1 MATSQTKT
9 IQSSLTDK
17 KLKSISYA
25 KWGYIFL
32 APFFI
37 AYIIF
42 ALYPLFSTIYNS
54 FFENYMV
61 GLTQVGPKFVGF
73 DNYVK
78 ILSQG
83 DLFKYLIN
91 TMIIFVL
98 GFIPQ
103 ILISLLLASW
113 FTDLRLKLRGLGFFK
128 TVIYMPNLIMAS
140 AFSMLFYAI
149 FTDAG
154 PVNNIL
160 QSMGFDPIRFFAQTD
175 ATRGIIAFMNFLMWF
190 GNTTI
195 LLMAGIMGIDN
206 SLFESAQIDGAKSFQ
221 IFRKVTLPLIKP
233 ILVYVFIT
241 SLIGG
246 LQLFDIP
253 QVLTK
258 GTGQPA
264 LTSMTLIM
272 YLNQHLYSKNFG
284 LGGALSV
291 LLFIITA
298 VLSVI
303 VFRVLSDDRKKKGR
317 ELK

>member
-9 IQSSLTDK
+9 IQSSLADK
-17 KLKSISYA
+17 KIKSISYA

-37 AYIIF
+37 AYVIF
-42 ALYPLFSTIYNS
+42 ALEPLISTIYNS
-54 FFENYMV
+54 FFQNYMV
-61 GLTQVGPKFVGF
+61 GLTHVGPKFVGF
-73 DNYVK
+73 DNYAN
-78 ILSQG
+78 ILTQG
-83 DLFKYLIN
+83 DLLTYFLN
-91 TMIIFVL
+91 TMIIWIL
-98 GFIPQ
+98 GFVPQ

-149 FTDAG
+149 FTDGG

-160 QSMGFDPIRFFAQTD
+160 ANLGMDQIRFFAQTD

-206 SLFESAQIDGAKSFQ
+206 SLFESAQIDGAKSWQ
-221 IFRKVTLPLIKP
+221 IFWKVTMPNIKP
-233 ILVYVFIT
+233 ILVFVLIT

-264 LTSMTLIM
+264 LTTMTLIM
-272 YLNQHLYSKNFG
+272 YLNKHLYSKNFG

-303 VFRVLSDDRKKKGR
+303 VFRMLSDRSKKRR